1 MIYAFNL
8 NLNSRY
14 SVSLVLSESDRGIDS
29 LKQLAFR
36 KQVTPTTIGGSSF
49 EEYFK
54 VNSTDFLG
62 KIEFFFLNLRAKNL
76 LTTE

>member
-8 NLNSRY
+8 NLNARY
-14 SVSLVLSESDRGIDS
+14 SVSLVLSDRGIDL

-49 EEYFK
+49 EEHFK
-54 VNSTDFLG
+54 VNSTTDFSG
-62 KIEFFFLNLRAKNL
+62 KIKFFKKS
-76 LTTE
+76 